1 MSDVASNQDELPG
14 FAEFVGKVVD
24 DRGGAVDLTDEKKYT
39 AEVVLRDYP
48 GTYKS
53 VVRALFYYRLPTR
66 TVRDLFRMSGATVA
80 AIRNQVLAAG
90 SNGGAASFFT
100 KARAQSQ
107 RDIVLCQL
115 LDVIEERLH
124 DPAKLASLSITEL
137 AELLSRLERAKPAS
151 NGTEN
156 KNEKDITIVEAD
168 QFDAVLDG
176 LEDEKKFARQIGGD
190 SVGLDGGSS
199 GENGGSGG
207 AESAA
212 DCSTRSGNDGVCSV

>member
-1 MSDVASNQDELPG
+1 MSDVVANQDELPG
-14 FAEFVGKVVD
+14 FADFVGKVVA

-48 GTYKS
+48 GTYRS

-66 TVRDLFRMSGATVA
+66 TVRDLFRMSGATVQ

-90 SNGGAASFFT
+90 ANGGAASFFT

-124 DPAKLASLSITEL
+124 DPGKLAALSITEL

-151 NGTEN
+151 NGTESTASN
-156 KNEKDITIVEAD
+156 DEKKDITIVEAD

-176 LEDEKKFARQIGGD
+176 LEDEKKFARRIGVEQG
-190 SVGLDGGSS
+190 GADGAIGAEICST
-199 GENGGSGG
+199 GSGI
-207 AESAA
+207 
-212 DCSTRSGNDGVCSV
+212 DVTYSV